1 MFQIDEYV
9 IHMTGGICQVKDI
22 APLEISGADKS
33 KKYYLLV
40 PVKAAGSKV
49 YVPVDNDS
57 AMRKIYT
64 EDEARELIH
73 DFASIEETS
82 IENDKLR
89 EAKYKEV
96 IKSCDLRDIVGI
108 LKNLYGRRLKRMSE
122 GKKNTATDD
131 KYFKIAEENL
141 LSELA
146 FVLHKEKAE
155 VKELLACQMPKQL
168 VM

>member
-1 MFQIDEYV
+1 MYQIDEFV

-40 PVKAAGSKV
+40 PVKAATSKV

-64 EDEARELIH
+64 GDQAKKLIEEIP
-73 DFASIEETS
+73 SIEETC
-82 IENDKLR
+82 IDNEKFR
-89 EAKYKEV
+89 EAKYREV
-96 IKSCDLRDIVGI
+96 IKSCDLHDLIGV
-108 LKNLYGRRLKRMSE
+108 LKNLYKRRLKRMEE

-131 KYFKIAEENL
+131 KYFKIVEENL
-141 LSELA
+141 ISELS
-146 FVLHKEKAE
+146 FVLGKDKEEMKNLIIDSI
-155 VKELLACQMPKQL
+155 K
-168 VM
+168 